1 MSLVALLGRFAL
13 VYLFLLFAI
22 TTGLYL
28 IGMQSTSGANTSAL
42 VAAVI
47 WACLA
52 FARKNGRYLTRPEK
66 RSIFVGML
74 TVDLLLQ
81 SSIVLLLSATSPQS
95 FGTVFFALA
104 FVGGLHALAI
114 WVMIDVAG
122 RQYAKEAARAQ
133 RA

>member
-1 MSLVALLGRFAL
+1 MPLIALLGRFTLA
-13 VYLFLLFAI
+13 YLFLLFAI
-22 TTGLYL
+22 ALGMHLL
-28 IGMQSTSGANTSAL
+28 GMQSNSGTNSAAL
-42 VAAVI
+42 MGAVI

-52 FARKNGRYLTRPEK
+52 FAKKNDRYLTPPEQ

-81 SSIVLLLSATSPQS
+81 SSLVLLASASSPPS
-95 FGTVFFALA
+95 FGAVFLALA
-104 FVGGLHALAI
+104 LVGGLHALAI
-114 WVMIDVAG
+114 WLMIGTAG